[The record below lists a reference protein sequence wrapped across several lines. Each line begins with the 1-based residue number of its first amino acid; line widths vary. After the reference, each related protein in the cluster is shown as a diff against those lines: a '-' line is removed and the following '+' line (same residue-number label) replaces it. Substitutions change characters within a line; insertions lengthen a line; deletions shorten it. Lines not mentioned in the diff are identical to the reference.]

1 MEHVFDYY
9 GKVLWQ
15 CECFY
20 YLAYFLSG
28 QVLGRNSLLFPPK
41 VYIFVFLGKRIVQNY
56 TPSCLFKAV
65 CTERLC
71 VSPDFAVFFLH
82 LFV

>member
-28 QVLGRNSLLFPPK
+28 QVLRSSEISVGDVAQS
-41 VYIFVFLGKRIVQNY
+41 
-56 TPSCLFKAV
+56 
-65 CTERLC
+65 
-71 VSPDFAVFFLH
+71 
-82 LFV
+82 